1 MNQVLLILIKI
12 IAFHTSPV
20 GREGNLGKKR
30 IILDKQGFHF
40 FTPLSKAVMS
50 SKTDFKDFS

>member
-20 GREGNLGKKR
+20 GREGNLVKKR
-30 IILDKQGFHF
+30 IIKTNKAFISSH
-40 FTPLSKAVMS
+40 PLVKAAMS